1 MQTTESKKFLY
12 CGVAP
17 RLIKCEMQ
25 ENLEKK
31 HRYGKDDFITIVKTG
46 KAEKDATGQE
56 LYYIAFYKQVLC
68 YPVVWK
74 KNVKEVLDF
83 LKNKENNQTI
93 NGNKTPILQKFRG

>member
-1 MQTTESKKFLY
+1 MQTTENAKFLY

-17 RLIKCEMQ
+17 RLIKCQMQ
-25 ENLEKK
+25 ENLKNWN
-31 HRYGKDDFITIVKTG
+31 DDFITIVKTG

-68 YPVVWK
+68 YTVVWK
-74 KNVKEVLDF
+74 KNVKEVLNF